1 MSTAVKKVAADQLI
15 FAPGFLVIFIT
26 ALTLLNG
33 GNMRTIKNKLDL
45 EYTDII
51 LTNWTIWPAVQT
63 INFYFMPLKYQVLLV
78 QSVAVFWNT
87 YLSWKT
93 QRD

>member
-1 MSTAVKKVAADQLI
+1 MQ
-15 FAPGFLVIFIT
+15 
-26 ALTLLNG
+26 
-33 GNMRTIKNKLDL
+33 TIKNKLDL

-51 LTNWTIWPAVQT
+51 LINWTIWPAVQT

-93 QRD
+93 QGDTN